1 MKSHLYKSP
10 LGPILL
16 KEQNNHLVGLQFSSL
31 DLEEATTECSSLMQ
45 NTKEQ
50 LDAYFKKQID
60 GFDIPIAPKGTPFQ
74 KKIWEILLS
83 IPVGKTLTYTEV
95 AQRYGDLNTIRAIG
109 AAMGKN
115 PLLILIPCHRV
126 VGKRGSM
133 VGYAGGI
140 QTKIRLLEHEGY
152 PIQKSL
158 DL

>member
-10 LGPILL
+10 LGTILI
-16 KEQNNHLVGLQFSSL
+16 EEENNHLVGLRFGST
-31 DLEEATTECSSLMQ
+31 DLIDPTTVSTSFIQ
-45 NTKEQ
+45 NAKEQ
-50 LDAYFKKQID
+50 LDAYFKKQIN

-83 IPVGKTLTYTEV
+83 IPFGKHLTYTEV
-95 AQRYGDLNTIRAIG
+95 AQQYGNLNSIRAVG
-109 AAMGKN
+109 AAIGKN
-115 PLLILIPCHRV
+115 PILILIPCHRV
-126 VGKRGSM
+126 LGKNGSM

-140 QTKIRLLEHEGY
+140 QTKICLLEHEGL